1 MRPCHT
7 HTDTHIQEQ
16 IPKKGTQ
23 EAKQYFQIEKMHKSI
38 ISMLILIEILKL
50 ENLFVNIMDMTNNL
64 YDIEMSI
71 APHVWHYLVFKIKIN
86 NR

>member
-1 MRPCHT
+1 
-7 HTDTHIQEQ
+7 
-16 IPKKGTQ
+16 
-23 EAKQYFQIEKMHKSI
+23 MHKSI

-50 ENLFVNIMDMTNNL
+50 ENLFFNIMDMTNNL

-71 APHVWHYLVFKIKIN
+71 ATHVWHYLVLKIKTN